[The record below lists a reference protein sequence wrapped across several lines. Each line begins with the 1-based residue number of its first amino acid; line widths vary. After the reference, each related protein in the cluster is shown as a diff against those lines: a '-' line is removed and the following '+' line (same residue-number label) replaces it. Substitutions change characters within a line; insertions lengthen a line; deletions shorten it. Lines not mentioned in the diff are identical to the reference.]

1 MPRHLRL
8 LSAGLGSFTLALA
21 TSGLLASTAPAEAF
35 PQSSLSPIAQGS
47 ALSVEQARSAALR
60 ILKAV
65 KDGDANARYA
75 QFSAERQAITSPS
88 MIAATMRT
96 QPKVLGYTLLSVRS
110 GMGKS
115 TVEAELNTSAGKR
128 VVFMVLNGEGK
139 LSRYYVDRADDA
151 TSQVAKQ
158 FIEAVSTGNFISAQS
173 FLSPD
178 FQEEIT
184 PDALQ
189 RKWLGLQ
196 RITGNFVNIN
206 RVVEAESTPE
216 MRLVL
221 VNVHFN
227 RLSDNLYVILNNEN
241 QITGVDFPEEPAAPA
256 AAS

>member
-8 LSAGLGSFTLALA
+8 LSAGLGSLTLALA

-35 PQSSLSPIAQGS
+35 PQLSPIAQGS

-65 KDGDANARYA
+65 KDGDANARYG

-178 FQEEIT
+178 FQ
-184 PDALQ
+184 
-189 RKWLGLQ
+189 
-196 RITGNFVNIN
+196 
-206 RVVEAESTPE
+206 
-216 MRLVL
+216 
-221 VNVHFN
+221 
-227 RLSDNLYVILNNEN
+227 
-241 QITGVDFPEEPAAPA
+241 
-256 AAS
+256 

>member
-8 LSAGLGSFTLALA
+8 LSAGILALA
-21 TSGLLASTAPAEAF
+21 TSGLLASPAAGQAVSNPQPEA
-35 PQSSLSPIAQGS
+35 IAQGS
-47 ALSVEQARSAALR
+47 ALNVDQARAAALR

-96 QPKVLGYTLLSVRS
+96 QPKILGYTLLSVRS

-151 TSQVAKQ
+151 TSLVAKS
-158 FIEAVSTGNFISAQS
+158 FIEAVSTGNFITAQS
-173 FLSPD
+173 FLSPS

-241 QITGVDFPEEPAAPA
+241 QITGVDFPEQPAAPA

>member
-8 LSAGLGSFTLALA
+8 LSAGLLALA
-21 TSGLLASTAPAEAF
+21 TSGLLASPASGQAVSN
-35 PQSSLSPIAQGS
+35 PQPKAIAQGS
-47 ALSVEQARSAALR
+47 ALSVDQARAAALR

-96 QPKVLGYTLLSVRS
+96 QPKILGYTLLSVRS

-128 VVFMVLNGEGK
+128 VVFMVLNGDGK

-151 TSQVAKQ
+151 TSLVAKS
-158 FIEAVSTGNFISAQS
+158 FIEAVSTGNFITAQS
-173 FLSPD
+173 FLSPS

-241 QITGVDFPEEPAAPA
+241 QITGVDFPEQPAAPA

>member
-8 LSAGLGSFTLALA
+8 LSAGLLAMA
-21 TSGLLASTAPAEAF
+21 TSGLLASPASGQAVSN
-35 PQSSLSPIAQGS
+35 PQPKAIAQGS
-47 ALSVEQARSAALR
+47 ALSVDQARAAALR

-96 QPKVLGYTLLSVRS
+96 QPKILGYTLLSVRS

-151 TSQVAKQ
+151 TSLVAKS
-158 FIEAVSTGNFISAQS
+158 FIEAVSTGNFITAQS
-173 FLSPD
+173 FLSPS

-241 QITGVDFPEEPAAPA
+241 QITGVDFPEQPAAPA